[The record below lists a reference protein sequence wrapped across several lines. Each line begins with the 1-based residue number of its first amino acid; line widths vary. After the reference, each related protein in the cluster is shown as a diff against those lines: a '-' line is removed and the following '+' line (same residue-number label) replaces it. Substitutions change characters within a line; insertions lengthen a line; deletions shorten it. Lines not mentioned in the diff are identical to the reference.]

1 MKYTSIL
8 LLLFSMIISTGCF
21 EVIEE
26 VILNNDG
33 SGHITMTVN
42 LSQSKTKLSSIMLM
56 DSINNYKVPN
66 RGEIER
72 KMGKMIKEINGLP
85 GVSNVNEQMDFSEY
99 IFSVSC
105 DFENVDALNNVI
117 THFSTGS
124 YKATSKSKK
133 QFTFDESQKKFTR
146 DYHYNLSRELDKVKR
161 QDREVLQDAT
171 ITTIHRFESD
181 VTSSDNKLS
190 KIAGNKKAV
199 LLRVD
204 VNDMISGSETI
215 KNSITLQ

>member
-1 MKYTSIL
+1 
-8 LLLFSMIISTGCF
+8 MIISTGCF

-26 VILNNDG
+26 VVLNDDG
-33 SGHITMTVN
+33 SGQITMTVN

-56 DSINNYKVPN
+56 DSINSYKVPN
-66 RGEIER
+66 REEIER
-72 KMGKMIKEINGLP
+72 NMSKMIKEINGLP
-85 GVSNVNEQMDFSEY
+85 GVSNVNEKMDFSEY

-105 DFENVDALNNVI
+105 DFENVDALNNII
-117 THFSTGS
+117 THFSTGN
-124 YKATSKSKK
+124 YKATSKSQK

-204 VNDMISGSETI
+204 VNDMINGSETI
-215 KNSITLQ
+215 KNSISLH